1 MLETDQKASEP
12 VTENLIGIRF
22 TITDYGTIVRAGDG
36 SVIGI
41 YPTED
46 EALEDVRER
55 CMGVLSLDTQ
65 HQHLKKI
72 DFERN
77 FII

>member
-12 VTENLIGIRF
+12 VTENPIGIRF

-55 CMGVLSLDTQ
+55 CMGVLSST
-65 HQHLKKI
+65 KT
-72 DFERN
+72 
-77 FII
+77 

>member
-22 TITDYGTIVRAGDG
+22 TITGYGTIVRVDDG

-55 CMGVLSLDTQ
+55 CMGVLSST
-65 HQHLKKI
+65 KT
-72 DFERN
+72 
-77 FII
+77 

>member
-12 VTENLIGIRF
+12 VVENLTGIRF
-22 TITDYGTIVRAGDG
+22 TITDYGTIARAGDG

-46 EALEDVRER
+46 EALEDVREQ
-55 CMGVLSLDTQ
+55 CMGVLSSVKT
-65 HQHLKKI
+65 
-72 DFERN
+72 
-77 FII
+77 

>member
-1 MLETDQKASEP
+1 MCLQ
-12 VTENLIGIRF
+12 NLPRIGIRF

-46 EALEDVRER
+46 EALEAVRER
-55 CMGVLSLDTQ
+55 CMGVLSST
-65 HQHLKKI
+65 KT
-72 DFERN
+72 
-77 FII
+77 